1 MLAEGPGTQASEGS
15 PEGSPSPIP
24 AIAATHL
31 AWRGHQGLWRGFV
44 GRSGSP
50 SKHGP
55 NPCPCPGPALQV
67 RIRGRPLAPS
77 TLISGLTAVSLGA
90 VSLPRLLMP
99 VADLQ
104 LGVLLCGAEGR
115 ASGGWHGG
123 DLEGPQNSFFLFW
136 PTHRLCLLTAGQSCP
151 FYHSSQGTDPQSLCS
166 QPPIHCSHNP
176 PSHEGSSSSFEAP
189 AACPSPRH
197 SRQYHS
203 RMALAIFSV
212 IRMQSP

>member
-31 AWRGHQGLWRGFV
+31 AGRGHQGLWRGFV

-115 ASGGWHGG
+115 TSGGWHGG
-123 DLEGPQNSFFLFW
+123 DLEGPQNSFL
-136 PTHRLCLLTAGQSCP
+136 PLLAHPPALSPYCRAELPLLSQLTGHRPAVTLLTATHP
-151 FYHSSQGTDPQSLCS
+151 LLPQPTL
-166 QPPIHCSHNP
+166 P
-176 PSHEGSSSSFEAP
+176 
-189 AACPSPRH
+189 
-197 SRQYHS
+197 
-203 RMALAIFSV
+203 
-212 IRMQSP
+212 

>member
-1 MLAEGPGTQASEGS
+1 MLAEGPGTQEPSRASG
-15 PEGSPSPIP
+15 GSPSPIP
-24 AIAATHL
+24 AVAATHL
-31 AWRGHQGLWRGFV
+31 AGRGHQGLWRGFV
-44 GRSGSP
+44 GRRGSP

-55 NPCPCPGPALQV
+55 NPCPCPCPALQV

-77 TLISGLTAVSLGA
+77 TLIPGLTAVSLGA

-123 DLEGPQNSFFLFW
+123 TSRGPRTLSSFLFW
-136 PTHRLCLLTAGQSCP
+136 PTHGLCLPTAGQSCP

-166 QPPIHCSHNP
+166 QPPIHCS
-176 PSHEGSSSSFEAP
+176 
-189 AACPSPRH
+189 PRPT
-197 SRQYHS
+197 
-203 RMALAIFSV
+203 L
-212 IRMQSP
+212 P